1 MEVSAVTLLTDDES
15 READESTVY
24 LISNISAINVL
35 DDGKSNEADDKSS
48 TYTASEMKTATYN
61 EGATHA
67 VGETETA
74 VEANDESATS
84 TVSKMTVAHTLKTQ
98 TEETWINLLNIAEDV
113 DMDQDARCFAETSA
127 KIVEWWQKYAK
138 ENNPT
143 SHLIEFGVN
152 PPINLLMVLALL
164 PEKYQGFIRIRDEH
178 RSPFGNGENLSWLH
192 EQTMDMLLGLRMD
205 PVPASARFGQG
216 LALMVRDDVDE
227 GWQLFT
233 GRSWLEDQ
241 IHLWSNNELELDLY
255 RFPPETKKIVFF
267 FNPTE
272 IHWTVVDVVLQDDV
286 WTYTLYN
293 SLSQGERGPTW
304 KACQKQ
310 FPLLEQLICRASG
323 FTEPG
328 IRKIVAAT
336 STQQENPYDC
346 GPIAIHNAG
355 ELLEGRTPK
364 TDVSTENLR
373 LMYLR
378 LILDALCL
386 LNEGLPTSTFRAR
399 MREIWLDHTTKVLT

>member
-15 READESTVY
+15 READESTGH
-24 LISNISAINVL
+24 LIGNISAINAL
-35 DDGKSNEADDKSS
+35 DDGKANKAHDKSP

-67 VGETETA
+67 VGKTETA
-74 VEANDESATS
+74 VEADDESATS
-84 TVSKMTVAHTLKTQ
+84 TVGKMTVAHTLKTQ
-98 TEETWINLLNIAEDV
+98 TEETWINVLNIAEDV
-113 DMDQDARCFAETSA
+113 DMDQDARCFAETVA
-127 KIVEWWQKYAK
+127 KIVEWWQKYAE

-227 GWQLFT
+227 GWRLFT

-241 IHLWSNNELELDLY
+241 IHLWSNDELELDLY
-255 RFPPETKKIVFF
+255 RFPPETK
-267 FNPTE
+267 
-272 IHWTVVDVVLQDDV
+272 
-286 WTYTLYN
+286 
-293 SLSQGERGPTW
+293 R
-304 KACQKQ
+304 
-310 FPLLEQLICRASG
+310 
-323 FTEPG
+323 
-328 IRKIVAAT
+328 
-336 STQQENPYDC
+336 
-346 GPIAIHNAG
+346 
-355 ELLEGRTPK
+355 
-364 TDVSTENLR
+364 
-373 LMYLR
+373 
-378 LILDALCL
+378 
-386 LNEGLPTSTFRAR
+386 
-399 MREIWLDHTTKVLT
+399 